1 MKITDKTNNAI
12 RERAYHIW
20 ESAGR
25 PDGRADEHWQQAMHD
40 VISAPP
46 MTTPEK
52 PKAAKKSPAKKAA
65 TVLKDTPAKAT
76 TMAKKAAAET
86 RKAPAKKKAPAK

>member
-1 MKITDKTNNAI
+1 MKITDDTNNAI

-25 PDGRADEHWQQAMHD
+25 PDGRADEHWHQAMHE

-52 PKAAKKSPAKKAA
+52 PKAKKAPAKKATTA
-65 TVLKDTPAKAT
+65 AKKTPAKAT
-76 TMAKKAAAET
+76 TMAKKAVTET
-86 RKAPAKKKAPAK
+86 KKAPAKKKPTAK